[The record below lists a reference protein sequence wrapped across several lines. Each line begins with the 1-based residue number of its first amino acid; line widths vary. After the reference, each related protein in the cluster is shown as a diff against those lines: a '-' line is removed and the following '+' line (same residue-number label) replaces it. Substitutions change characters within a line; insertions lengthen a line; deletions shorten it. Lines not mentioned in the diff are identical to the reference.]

1 MKTSYWK
8 VKVLHPT
15 ENSILEEKN
24 FESVEDISKYHKR
37 IPLITWKN
45 ICAGRSKIY
54 EKFIVCEKVK
64 RDTTPERKKNNEIK
78 KLVNKLPNN
87 KKDDYI
93 KQMKTDINNL
103 IFLDDRDMTNNSF
116 DAKDIS
122 IDTEDTIDTDDTNL
136 IV

>member
-1 MKTSYWK
+1 M
-8 VKVLHPT
+8 
-15 ENSILEEKN
+15 
-24 FESVEDISKYHKR
+24 
-37 IPLITWKN
+37 
-45 ICAGRSKIY
+45 
-54 EKFIVCEKVK
+54 EKVK

-78 KLVNKLPNN
+78 KLVNKLPIN